1 MLHRILALC
10 NDQKGSRCPAGC
22 DRQRDSVHRDDH
34 DSRQSCYHPP
44 DGSCLA
50 GKAGRCLK
58 EAVKPSA
65 FQGIPL
71 FYVSFIFFLGLGGGA
86 HLAALPKM

>member
-1 MLHRILALC
+1 
-10 NDQKGSRCPAGC
+10 
-22 DRQRDSVHRDDH
+22 
-34 DSRQSCYHPP
+34 
-44 DGSCLA
+44 
-50 GKAGRCLK
+50 LK